1 MKVWNKRKFLQSVW
15 KRKLVQ
21 SVNSRYTEC
30 DGRKR
35 ETCEIVLIS
44 QEMKSKKGGSHEKK
58 NFMYAAECSNAAY
71 EFAGCFCGGDAACE
85 GAADEGDASV
95 YG

>member
-1 MKVWNKRKFLQSVW
+1 MIVKSIILAVSKNGNFVILSVMI
-15 KRKLVQ
+15 
-21 SVNSRYTEC
+21 
-30 DGRKR
+30 GKR

-85 GAADEGDASV
+85 GAADEEDASV
-95 YG
+95 YD

>member
-1 MKVWNKRKFLQSVW
+1 MIVKSIILAVSKNGNFVILSVMI
-15 KRKLVQ
+15 
-21 SVNSRYTEC
+21 
-30 DGRKR
+30 GKR

-71 EFAGCFCGGDAACE
+71 EFAGCFCGGDAACD

-95 YG
+95 YD

>member
-1 MKVWNKRKFLQSVW
+1 MIVKSIILAVSKNGNFVILSVMI
-15 KRKLVQ
+15 
-21 SVNSRYTEC
+21 
-30 DGRKR
+30 GKR

-71 EFAGCFCGGDAACE
+71 EFAACFCGGA
-85 GAADEGDASV
+85 GD
-95 YG
+95 

>member
-1 MKVWNKRKFLQSVW
+1 MI
-15 KRKLVQ
+15 
-21 SVNSRYTEC
+21 
-30 DGRKR
+30 GKR

-58 NFMYAAECSNAAY
+58 NFMYAAECSNVAY

-95 YG
+95 YD

>member
-1 MKVWNKRKFLQSVW
+1 MIVKSIILAVSKNGNFVILSVMI
-15 KRKLVQ
+15 
-21 SVNSRYTEC
+21 
-30 DGRKR
+30 GKR

-71 EFAGCFCGGDAACE
+71 AVLLYHRLTSDR
-85 GAADEGDASV
+85 
-95 YG
+95 

>member
-1 MKVWNKRKFLQSVW
+1 MIVKSIILAVSKNGNFVILSVMI
-15 KRKLVQ
+15 
-21 SVNSRYTEC
+21 
-30 DGRKR
+30 GKR

-71 EFAGCFCGGDAACE
+71 EFAGCFCGGDAAGE

-95 YG
+95 YD

>member
-1 MKVWNKRKFLQSVW
+1 MIVKSIILAVSKNGNFVILSVMI
-15 KRKLVQ
+15 
-21 SVNSRYTEC
+21 
-30 DGRKR
+30 GKR

-71 EFAGCFCGGDAACE
+71 KFAGCFCGGDAACE

-95 YG
+95 YD

>member
-1 MKVWNKRKFLQSVW
+1 MIMKSIILAVSKNGNFVILSVMI
-15 KRKLVQ
+15 
-21 SVNSRYTEC
+21 
-30 DGRKR
+30 GKR

-95 YG
+95 YD